1 MTALVFAYTV
11 QAADR
16 DNDGIYIGNQDS
28 GNPTF
33 DLQAGQTIVSATSGI
48 DALLEH
54 DTLETLPVHLVDGSL
69 TGADA
74 TLSALSLNNGIT
86 LSPAF
91 AAGTE
96 SYTASAAVASATV
109 TATASQTGANV
120 VISPADADTNTPDH
134 QVPLVAGENT
144 ITVTVTSSNGNST
157 RTYTI
162 TIERDDVVDPR
173 IVDGGVA
180 VTSAP
185 LWPDNTY
192 GSGDH
197 IEITVT
203 FSEQVNVGGN
213 PQFGLEVG
221 GKGRLA
227 DLSRGSGTT
236 TLVFAYTVDDSDSD
250 SDGIRIGAHDDADI
264 PTLTLDS
271 TDTITSVDTSRDAD
285 LTHPSLGV
293 LSGHN
298 VDGSIANVNLSSLAL
313 SGYELSPA
321 FNRGTISYT
330 ADTAAALDLSCVTT
344 VKAAQEG
351 EYRRNRDNHAHRRRR
366 RRRRWQSADR
376 RPGDGR
382 PPDRAQRGN
391 EHRHRHRR
399 QQRRRRVEPRIHG
412 QDHPAR
418 SQLLGAG
425 RLRLRGR
432 YWGLHDRCFRERRGA
447 RADR

>member
-1 MTALVFAYTV
+1 MERQRYDHAGVCLHRASSRQRQRRHLSSATKT
-11 QAADR
+11 
-16 DNDGIYIGNQDS
+16 S

-33 DLQAGQTIVSATSGI
+33 DLQAGQTIVGATSGI

-109 TATASQTGANV
+109 TATASQTGAKV

-134 QVPLVAGENT
+134 QVPLVADENT
-144 ITVTVTSSNGNST
+144 ITLTVTSSNGNST

-203 FSEQVNVGGN
+203 FSEQVNVGGQ
-213 PQFGLEVG
+213 PAV
-221 GKGRLA
+221 RA
-227 DLSRGSGTT
+227 RSR
-236 TLVFAYTVDDSDSD
+236 
-250 SDGIRIGAHDDADI
+250 RQGAH
-264 PTLTLDS
+264 
-271 TDTITSVDTSRDAD
+271 
-285 LTHPSLGV
+285 G
-293 LSGHN
+293 
-298 VDGSIANVNLSSLAL
+298 
-313 SGYELSPA
+313 
-321 FNRGTISYT
+321 
-330 ADTAAALDLSCVTT
+330 
-344 VKAAQEG
+344 
-351 EYRRNRDNHAHRRRR
+351 
-366 RRRRWQSADR
+366 
-376 RPGDGR
+376 
-382 PPDRAQRGN
+382 
-391 EHRHRHRR
+391 
-399 QQRRRRVEPRIHG
+399 
-412 QDHPAR
+412 
-418 SQLLGAG
+418 
-425 RLRLRGR
+425 
-432 YWGLHDRCFRERRGA
+432 
-447 RADR
+447 